1 LEGFRKGDLAIGETK
16 LYLRIPVNRIGA
28 LIGEGGKVLKELE
41 ARTGTRVTVDSANGS
56 VTIEPVAPTTR
67 IDKLL
72 KARDF
77 IRAVAA
83 GFSPERA
90 WRLLEEDQTLVI
102 IDLKEVVGDSPNH
115 LARVKGRLIGER
127 GKARRNIEQMTGTYI
142 NIGEDKVAI
151 IGDYESA
158 QVAREAIE
166 MLIQGRKHST
176 VYRYIDRLMREIKRR
191 RMTEYWRHDFLK
203 P

>member
-1 LEGFRKGDLAIGETK
+1 MEGLRKGNLAFGGTK
-16 LYLRIPVNRIGA
+16 LYLRIPIDRIGA

-41 ARTGTRVTVDSANGS
+41 ARTGTRITVDSANS
-56 VTIEPVAPTTR
+56 SATIEPAAPTTR

-77 IRAVAA
+77 IRAVAT

-90 WRLLEEDQTLVI
+90 WRVLEEDQTLVI
-102 IDLKEVVGDSPNH
+102 IDLKEIIGDSPNH
-115 LARVKGRLIGER
+115 MARIKGRLIGEK

-142 NIGEDKVAI
+142 NIGDDKVAV

-176 VYRYIDRLMREIKRR
+176 VYRHIDRLMREIKRR
-191 RMTEYWRHDFLK
+191 RMTEYWHHDFLK
-203 P
+203 S